1 MTDDQ
6 LIGEVLQGDQS
17 CFARLIERHQ
27 RALLQYLWNLAS
39 SEHDCEELSQET
51 LLRAYRNLSTFD
63 ASRSSFRTWLLTIAR
78 NLAFNHVAKR
88 RPHLTSELPDV
99 AVCEEPSRRLEH
111 REWFSKLDE
120 ALGRLPWEQRSA
132 FVLIEIQELT
142 YAEAAVIEDVPVGTV
157 KSRVSRAK
165 RQIRECLTTNP
176 KNK

>member
-1 MTDDQ
+1 MDGIDDFSVDDDEEDDSFEIAVTTDTEED
-6 LIGEVLQGDQS
+6 GDM
-17 CFARLIERHQ
+17 
-27 RALLQYLWNLAS
+27 
-39 SEHDCEELSQET
+39 
-51 LLRAYRNLSTFD
+51 
-63 ASRSSFRTWLLTIAR
+63 
-78 NLAFNHVAKR
+78 
-88 RPHLTSELPDV
+88 
-99 AVCEEPSRRLEH
+99 
-111 REWFSKLDE
+111 FSKLDE